1 MRTARFTLDPAF
13 TVGEVNPR
21 LFGSFVE
28 HLGRC
33 VYTGIFEPG
42 HPAADEAGL
51 RTDVLELV
59 RELGVTAIRYPGG
72 NFVSGY
78 KWEDSVGPAEER
90 PRRLDLAWR
99 STESNRFGLSE
110 YIAFLKK
117 VGPQAEPM
125 MAVNLGT
132 RGVAE
137 ALELQEYANHPAGTA
152 LSGPADR
159 ARRQGPVRHQAVVPG
174 QRDGRPLADR
184 PQDGRGV
191 RPARRRDR
199 PRDAPDRPG
208 RRTGRLRLLR
218 PVHGRRSPRGR
229 RRSCGDV
236 RPRRLHLAARLL
248 RGARTATGDSFLA
261 SAVDME
267 SFIENVVATCDHVGA
282 RLKSKKKINLSFDEW
297 NVWYMSRGTRPENS
311 GAQDWPEAPR
321 LLEDV
326 YSVTDAVVFGSLLIA
341 LLRHADRVTVAC
353 LAQLVN
359 VIAPIMTEPGGPAWR
374 QTTFFPFA
382 QASRY
387 GRGEVLDVRVDSP
400 TYETKKYGEA
410 DLLHATAVRAEDGSV
425 TVFAVNRSQTEPL
438 PLEVALNGLELTSV
452 VEHSALADA
461 DPDAR
466 NTLDDPER
474 VAPHPVEGTTL
485 QDGTLTRRPG
495 AAVLERDPARL
506 AVRMCSGRGSPPPSP
521 ALLRPRS
528 PAASAAPHP
537 DPRVWSRRTGR
548 PGPVCWR
555 HVCAGCRSAGRRCA
569 GGRRR

>member
-1 MRTARFTLDPAF
+1 MRPARFTLDPAF
-13 TVGEVNPR
+13 TVGKVNPR

-42 HPAADEAGL
+42 HPTADDAGL
-51 RTDVLELV
+51 RQDVLDLV

-78 KWEDSVGPAEER
+78 KWEDSVGPVDQR

-99 STESNRFGLSE
+99 TTESNRFGLSE

-137 ALELQEYANHPAGTA
+137 AIELQEYANHPSGTE
-152 LSGPADR
+152 LSDRRIGHGDKDPFGIRLWCLGNEMDGPWQTGHKTAKEY
-159 ARRQGPVRHQAVVPG
+159 
-174 QRDGRPLADR
+174 
-184 PQDGRGV
+184 
-191 RPARRRDR
+191 
-199 PRDAPDRPG
+199 
-208 RRTGRLRLLR
+208 GRLAAETARAMRQIDPSVELVACGSSGQAMETFAEWEATVLEETYDLVDYISLHAYYE
-218 PVHGRRSPRGR
+218 PLD
-229 RRSCGDV
+229 GDV
-236 RPRRLHLAARLL
+236 
-248 RGARTATGDSFLA
+248 DSFLA

-267 SFIENVVATCDHVGA
+267 SFIDNVVATCDHVGA

-297 NVWYMSRGTRPENS
+297 NVWYLSRTE
-311 GAQDWPEAPR
+311 AQVSALDWPEAPR
-321 LLEDV
+321 LLEDN

-382 QASRY
+382 QASKH

-400 TYETKKYGEA
+400 TYETKKYGET
-410 DLLHATAVRAEDGSV
+410 DLLHATAVRADDGTV
-425 TVFAVNRSQTEPL
+425 TVFAVNRSRTEAL
-438 PLEVALNGLELTSV
+438 PLEVALGALDLTRV
-452 VEHSALADA
+452 LEHSALADT

-466 NTLDDPER
+466 NTLTDPER
-474 VAPHPVEGTTL
+474 VTPHGIDTTTL
-485 QDGTLTRRPG
+485 TNGHLT
-495 AAVLERDPARL
+495 AVLEPLSWNMIRL
-506 AVRMCSGRGSPPPSP
+506 A
-521 ALLRPRS
+521 
-528 PAASAAPHP
+528 
-537 DPRVWSRRTGR
+537 
-548 PGPVCWR
+548 
-555 HVCAGCRSAGRRCA
+555 
-569 GGRRR
+569 

>member
-1 MRTARFTLDPAF
+1 MSTARFTLDPAF
-13 TVGEVNPR
+13 TVGQVNPR

-33 VYTGIFEPG
+33 VYTGIFEPD
-42 HPAADEAGL
+42 HPTADEAGI
-51 RTDVLELV
+51 RTDVLQLV

-78 KWEDSVGPAEER
+78 KWEDSVGPKDDR

-117 VGPQAEPM
+117 IGPQAEPM
-125 MAVNLGT
+125 MALNLGT

-152 LSGPADR
+152 LSDLRAAHGDKDPFGINLWCLGNEMDGPWQTGHKTATEYGRVAAETAR
-159 ARRQGPVRHQAVVPG
+159 AMRQIDSGVELVACGSSSQSMPTFAEWEATV
-174 QRDGRPLADR
+174 LAETYELVDYISLHAYYQ
-184 PQDGRGV
+184 PED
-191 RPARRRDR
+191 
-199 PRDAPDRPG
+199 
-208 RRTGRLRLLR
+208 
-218 PVHGRRSPRGR
+218 
-229 RRSCGDV
+229 GDV
-236 RPRRLHLAARLL
+236 
-248 RGARTATGDSFLA
+248 DSFLA

-267 SFIENVVATCDHVGA
+267 SFIENVIATADHVGA
-282 RLKSKKKINLSFDEW
+282 KLKSKKKINLSFDEW
-297 NVWYMSRGTRPENS
+297 NVWYISEWHAIENS
-311 GAQDWPEAPR
+311 AARDWAEAPR
-321 LLEDV
+321 LLENN
-326 YSVTDAVVFGSLLIA
+326 YSVMDAVVFGSLLIA

-382 QASRY
+382 QASQH

-410 DLLHATAVRAEDGSV
+410 DLLHATAVRAEDGTV
-425 TVFAVNRSQTEPL
+425 TVFAVNRGRTEAL
-438 PLEVALNGLELTSV
+438 PLEVALAGLGLTTV

-485 QDGTLTRRPG
+485 RDGTLT
-495 AAVLERDPARL
+495 AVLEPLSWNVIRL
-506 AVRMCSGRGSPPPSP
+506 A
-521 ALLRPRS
+521 
-528 PAASAAPHP
+528 
-537 DPRVWSRRTGR
+537 
-548 PGPVCWR
+548 
-555 HVCAGCRSAGRRCA
+555 
-569 GGRRR
+569 